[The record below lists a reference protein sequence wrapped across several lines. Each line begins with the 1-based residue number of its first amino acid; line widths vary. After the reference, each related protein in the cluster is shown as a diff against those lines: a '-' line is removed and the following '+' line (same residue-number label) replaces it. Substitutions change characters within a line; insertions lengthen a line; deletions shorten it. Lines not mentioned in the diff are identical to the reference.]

1 MRSRKTQCR
10 RNTLHAE
17 NVEGLRD
24 ALTALWRLDMV
35 SAMFSSVAH
44 IYHHVRMM
52 GDFAMREETMQAV
65 GSTSLSAMLI

>member
-1 MRSRKTQCR
+1 M
-10 RNTLHAE
+10 
-17 NVEGLRD
+17 EGSRD
-24 ALTALWRLDMV
+24 ALTASKRLDMV

-52 GDFAMREETMQAV
+52 GDFAMREETMQAA

>member
-1 MRSRKTQCR
+1 
-10 RNTLHAE
+10 
-17 NVEGLRD
+17 
-24 ALTALWRLDMV
+24 MV

-44 IYHHVRMM
+44 IYRHVRMM